1 MPSSSILGSKGLAKL
16 GKIVGETLFLVMFPG
31 VAKNNN
37 RGVRLLALAK
47 YIDYSRKQFES
58 KSK

>member
-1 MPSSSILGSKGLAKL
+1 MPSCSILGSKGLAKL

-37 RGVRLLALAK
+37 RGVKAFSLG
-47 YIDYSRKQFES
+47 
-58 KSK
+58 